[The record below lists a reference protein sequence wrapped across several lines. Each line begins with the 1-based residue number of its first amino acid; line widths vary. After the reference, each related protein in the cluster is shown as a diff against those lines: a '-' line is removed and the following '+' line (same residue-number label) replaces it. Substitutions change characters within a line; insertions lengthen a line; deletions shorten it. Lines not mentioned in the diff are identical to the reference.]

1 MLKQII
7 QVKEDEMKQFSL
19 PPERQFNHYSLFQAL
34 SKPKRVVGLIAE
46 VKKAS
51 PSKGIIREDFH
62 PVEIAKEYLE
72 TGVDAIS
79 VLTDTPFFQGAKE
92 YLTEIKNVVDVPILR
107 KDFIVDRRQI
117 LESKYIGADAILLI
131 GEVLE
136 PTKLKEFYL
145 EAEELGLECLV
156 EVHSTQ
162 TVESLLQVITP
173 KIIGI
178 NNRDLSSFITST
190 EQTKE
195 IVPYLPSGS
204 LIVSESGIHTLK
216 DLQTVK
222 EAGAKAILVGEAFMK
237 EREPGIGIK
246 KLFGED
252 FIA

>member
-178 NNRDLSSFITST
+178 NNRDLSSFIT
-190 EQTKE
+190 
-195 IVPYLPSGS
+195 LPSGS

>member
-1 MLKQII
+1 
-7 QVKEDEMKQFSL
+7 
-19 PPERQFNHYSLFQAL
+19 
-34 SKPKRVVGLIAE
+34 LIAE